1 MTLTLE
7 TIRQRVSFR
16 ACTVNVNDEYF
27 TVETVETQDALLD
40 CMDGDAEPPYGL
52 LLWESAVVLANQVGS
67 LGDSLLGASVLE
79 LGCGTGLPGL
89 VCARLGASVVQS
101 DMFPYCISLA
111 QNNAK
116 LNRIGGIQYHLGNWR
131 SWRLTDRFD
140 LVIGADL
147 FYDRSVHRDL
157 IKVIT
162 HSLKPRGQVIVTDP
176 QRISTPAY
184 LELMTTAGWK
194 ISSSTEST
202 SVIQDGTED
211 VTMRVIDVHK
221 ISRSNQS

>member
-1 MTLTLE
+1 M
-7 TIRQRVSFR
+7 SFR
-16 ACTVNVNDEYF
+16 ACRVNVNDEYF
-27 TVETVETQDALLD
+27 TIDTVETQDALLD
-40 CMDGDAEPPYGL
+40 CMDGDDEPPYGL
-52 LLWESAVVLANQVGS
+52 LLWESAVVLANQLCF
-67 LGDSLLGASVLE
+67 LGDSLRGASVLE

-111 QNNAK
+111 QNNAT
-116 LNRIGGIQYHLGNWR
+116 LNRIAGIQYHLGNWR
-131 SWRLTDRFD
+131 TWRLTDRFD

-157 IKVIT
+157 LNVIT
-162 HSLKPRGQVIVTDP
+162 HSLKPGGRVIVTDP

-184 LELMTTAGWK
+184 LEMMTTAGWK

-202 SVIQDGTED
+202 SVIQDGTDD
-211 VTMRVIDVHK
+211 VTMRLIDVHN
-221 ISRSNQS
+221 ISRSNHA